1 MSELTTMGV
10 EMKLSFVTSSTEING
25 MQLSEKET
33 TEVTLTLPRA
43 TAVAATFSKEGI
55 GKKLVKLFKKEL
67 QTGDKAF
74 DDAIYISTDTPDPTK
89 ALLASDGVRELI
101 ALHVG
106 TAGPI
111 EIQGSTVKVALAG
124 RQDLE
129 DPGVVTLVRAV
140 LALPA

>member
-1 MSELTTMGV
+1 MSELVTMGV
-10 EMKLSFVTSSTEING
+10 EMKLAFQTSSTEING

-55 GKKLVKLFKKEL
+55 GKKLVKIFKKEM

-74 DDAIYISTDTPDPTK
+74 DDAIYISTDTPEPTK
-89 ALLASDGVRELI
+89 ALLSSETVRELI

-111 EIQGSTVKVALAG
+111 EIQGTSVKVVLAG
-124 RQDLE
+124 RQDVE
-129 DPGVVTLVRAV
+129 DQAVVTLARAV

>member
-1 MSELTTMGV
+1 MSELASMGV
-10 EMKLSFVTSSTEING
+10 EMKLSFQTSSTEING

-55 GKKLVKLFKKEL
+55 GKKLVKIFKKEM
-67 QTGDKAF
+67 QTGDQAF
-74 DDAIYISTDTPDPTK
+74 DDAIYISTDTPEPTK
-89 ALLASDGVRELI
+89 ALLSSEVVRELI
-101 ALHVG
+101 SLHVG

-111 EIQGSTVKVALAG
+111 EIQGTSVKVVLAG
-124 RQDLE
+124 RQDVE
-129 DPGVVTLVRAV
+129 DAAVVTLARAV

>member
-1 MSELTTMGV
+1 MSELASMDVT
-10 EMKLSFVTSSTEING
+10 MKLSFQTSSTEISG

-55 GKKLVKLFKKEL
+55 GKKLVKIFKKEM
-67 QTGDKAF
+67 QTGDTAF
-74 DDAIYISTDTPDPTK
+74 DDAIYISTDTPEPTK
-89 ALLASDGVRELI
+89 ALLSSDVVRELI
-101 ALHVG
+101 TLHVG

-111 EIQGSTVKVALAG
+111 EIQGSTVKLVLAG
-124 RQDLE
+124 RQDVE
-129 DPGVVTLVRAV
+129 DPAAVTLARAL

>member
-10 EMKLSFVTSSTEING
+10 TMKLSFLTSSTEING

-55 GKKLVKLFKKEL
+55 GKKLVKIFKKEL
-67 QTGDKAF
+67 QTGDQAF
-74 DDAIYISTDTPDPTK
+74 DDAIYISTDTPELTK
-89 ALLASDGVRELI
+89 ALLSSDVVRELI
-101 ALHVG
+101 SLNVG
-106 TAGPI
+106 TGGPI
-111 EIQGSTVKVALAG
+111 EIHGTTIKVVLAG
-124 RQDLE
+124 RQDVE
-129 DPGVVTLVRAV
+129 DPGVITLARAV

>member
-1 MSELTTMGV
+1 MSELASMDVTMT
-10 EMKLSFVTSSTEING
+10 LSFQTSSTEING

-55 GKKLVKLFKKEL
+55 GKKLVKIFKKEM

-74 DDAIYISTDTPDPTK
+74 DDAIYISTDTPEPTK
-89 ALLASDGVRELI
+89 ALLSSDVVRELI
-101 ALHVG
+101 TLHVG

-111 EIQGSTVKVALAG
+111 EIQGSTVKIVLAG
-124 RQDLE
+124 RQEVE
-129 DPGVVTLVRAV
+129 DPAAITLARAL
-140 LALPA
+140 LALPG

>member
-1 MSELTTMGV
+1 MSELASMDVT
-10 EMKLSFVTSSTEING
+10 MKLSFQTSSTEISG

-55 GKKLVKLFKKEL
+55 GKKLVKIFKKEM
-67 QTGDKAF
+67 QTGDTAF
-74 DDAIYISTDTPDPTK
+74 DDAIYISTDTPEPTK
-89 ALLASDGVRELI
+89 ALLSSDVVRALI
-101 ALHVG
+101 TLHVG

-111 EIQGSTVKVALAG
+111 EIEGSTVKLVLAG
-124 RQDLE
+124 RQDVE
-129 DPGVVTLVRAV
+129 DPAAVTLARAL

>member
-1 MSELTTMGV
+1 MSELVSMGV
-10 EMKLSFVTSSTEING
+10 EMKLAFVTSSTEVSG

-55 GKKLVKLFKKEL
+55 GKKLVKIFKKEM

-74 DDAIYISTDTPDPTK
+74 DDAIYISTDTPEPTK
-89 ALLASDGVRELI
+89 ALLSSETVREAI

-111 EIQGSTVKVALAG
+111 EIQGTTIKLVLAG
-124 RQDLE
+124 RQDQE
-129 DPGVVTLVRAV
+129 DPAAVTLARAA

>member
-1 MSELTTMGV
+1 MSELASMDVT
-10 EMKLSFVTSSTEING
+10 MKLSFQTSSTEISG

-55 GKKLVKLFKKEL
+55 GKKLVKIFKKEM
-67 QTGDKAF
+67 QTGDTAF
-74 DDAIYISTDTPDPTK
+74 DDAIYISTDTPEPTK
-89 ALLASDGVRELI
+89 ALLSSDVVRELI
-101 ALHVG
+101 TLHVG

-111 EIQGSTVKVALAG
+111 EIEGSTVKLVLAG
-124 RQDLE
+124 RQDVE
-129 DPGVVTLVRAV
+129 DPAAVTLARAL